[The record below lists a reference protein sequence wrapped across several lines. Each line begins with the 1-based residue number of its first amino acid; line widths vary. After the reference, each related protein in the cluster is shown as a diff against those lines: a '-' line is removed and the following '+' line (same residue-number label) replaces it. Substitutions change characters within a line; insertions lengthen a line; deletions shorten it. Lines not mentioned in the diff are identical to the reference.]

1 MCWWKRLEPFKPGAP
16 ESELCFSE
24 ILSSFFQRARRPL
37 WALSESSNPHTSS
50 GEERAGTLLCPGA
63 NRGSGAG
70 LISPGY
76 S

>member
-37 WALSESSNPHTSS
+37 WALSESSSLPFPIL
-50 GEERAGTLLCPGA
+50 TLALGR
-63 NRGSGAG
+63 RGQGRFCAQEQTEG
-70 LISPGY
+70 QELD
-76 S
+76 